1 MSSAVLISGSVTPP
15 AVSAAVEAHAL
26 AMVRGKALEQN
37 TDRLLMLRT
46 AAREVEVFC
55 GRLLWPADGGGAR
68 RSVTEVEVMRG
79 GESGYYGGSYYG
91 SAYAYGAR
99 GRGGPV
105 LLACPQFPDVSG
117 VTVSVV
123 SVQVWDDETSAYVD
137 PTPAHR
143 VMPAGRIEVAE
154 AGIYQVTADLTPSA
168 TVPDEAVEAVCRLWA
183 FRAQL
188 RPGDLTMGDGSGEQ
202 QVLAGAIMKSGAA
215 EIMRTLRNRVSV

>member
-1 MSSAVLISGSVTPP
+1 MSSAVLLSGSVTPP
-15 AVSAAVEAHAL
+15 AVSPAVEAHAL
-26 AMVRGKALEQN
+26 AMVRGKALSQN
-37 TDRLLMLRT
+37 TDRRLMLRT

-55 GRLLWPADGGGAR
+55 GRLLWPADGGGPR
-68 RSVTEVEVMRG
+68 RSVSEVEVSRPF
-79 GESGYYGGSYYG
+79 EGSYFYG
-91 SAYAYGAR
+91 SNGGAM
-99 GRGGPV
+99 
-105 LLACPQFPDVSG
+105 LYACPQFTDVSG

-123 SVQVWDDETSAYVD
+123 SVQRWDDETWAYVD

-143 VMPAGRIEVAE
+143 VMPAGRIEVSE
-154 AGIYQVTADLTPSA
+154 AGIYQVTADLTPQA

>member
-1 MSSAVLISGSVTPP
+1 MSSAVLLSGSVTPP

-55 GRLLWPADGGGAR
+55 GRLLWPATGGGAR
-68 RSVTEVEVMRG
+68 RSVSEVEAVTVDALHN
-79 GESGYYGGSYYG
+79 YGPTYS
-91 SAYAYGAR
+91 R
-99 GRGGPV
+99 GRIDGRV

-117 VTVSVV
+117 VAVSVV
-123 SVQVWDDETSAYVD
+123 SVQVWDNQLYRYVD
-137 PTPAHR
+137 PMPAHQ
-143 VMPAGRIEVAE
+143 VMPAGRIEVAQ
-154 AGIYQVTADLTPSA
+154 AGIYQVTADLTPGA

>member
-1 MSSAVLISGSVTPP
+1 MSSAVLLSGSVTPP

-55 GRLLWPADGGGAR
+55 GRLLWPASGGGAR
-68 RSVTEVEVMRG
+68 RSVVEVEVFDGASNR
-79 GESGYYGGSYYG
+79 YYGGRYYG
-91 SAYAYGAR
+91 N
-99 GRGGPV
+99 GGPV

-123 SVQVWDDETSAYVD
+123 SVQRWDDETSAYVD
-137 PTPAHR
+137 VTHKD
-143 VMPAGRIEVAE
+143 MPAGRIEVE
-154 AGIYQVTADLTPSA
+154 QAGVYQVTADLTPGA